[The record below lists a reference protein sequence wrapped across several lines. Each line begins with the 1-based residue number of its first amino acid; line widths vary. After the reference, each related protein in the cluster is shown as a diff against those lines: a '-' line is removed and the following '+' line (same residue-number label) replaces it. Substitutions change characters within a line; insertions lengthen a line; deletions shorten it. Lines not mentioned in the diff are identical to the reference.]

1 LEDVIEEI
9 LGEINDEFDEDD
21 SLFIEL
27 DENRFV
33 FDGKIPLSEFFKV
46 VDLEEQDYLDDMGEA
61 DTLAGWLLEM
71 KGDFP
76 RKGEEL
82 KCKQI
87 AFKVIEKK
95 DRRIARI
102 QVEIK
107 KR

>member
-1 LEDVIEEI
+1 M
-9 LGEINDEFDEDD
+9 
-21 SLFIEL
+21 EL
-27 DENRFV
+27 D
-33 FDGKIPLSEFFKV
+33 
-46 VDLEEQDYLDDMGEA
+46 EQDYLEDMGEA

-82 KCKQI
+82 KCREI

-107 KR
+107 KK